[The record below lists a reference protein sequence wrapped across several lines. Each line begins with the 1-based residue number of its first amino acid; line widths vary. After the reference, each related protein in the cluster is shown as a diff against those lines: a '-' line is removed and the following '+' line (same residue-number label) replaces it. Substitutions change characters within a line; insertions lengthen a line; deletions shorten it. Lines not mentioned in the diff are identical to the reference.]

1 MNFNKIYDVPPTVRL
16 YNADAYK
23 RESHATV
30 LYVEDNLV
38 LFDQTIFYA
47 ESGGQIYDT
56 GTIEGNSVVS
66 VKKYLGELSKVKRK
80 DINVPSVMINTRI
93 IHEFSN
99 PVDFNVGDIVSMN
112 INWDRRYKIM
122 KNHSLAHFLFY
133 GISELF
139 ITRNEELFI
148 KGCVINDEKGSFSLN
163 NKITNEDVEYIK
175 EKILSIFEPGIDIT
189 MSPEEENDEVYY
201 WKYKGIVIPCGG
213 THVKNTNE
221 IPDFRIWKKSE
232 GKNKSKVYIKWV

>member
-1 MNFNKIYDVPPTVRL
+1 GNYMNFNKIYDIPPTVRL

-99 PVDFNVGDIVSMN
+99 SVDFNVG
-112 INWDRRYKIM
+112 
-122 KNHSLAHFLFY
+122 
-133 GISELF
+133 
-139 ITRNEELFI
+139 
-148 KGCVINDEKGSFSLN
+148 
-163 NKITNEDVEYIK
+163 
-175 EKILSIFEPGIDIT
+175 
-189 MSPEEENDEVYY
+189 
-201 WKYKGIVIPCGG
+201 
-213 THVKNTNE
+213 
-221 IPDFRIWKKSE
+221 
-232 GKNKSKVYIKWV
+232 